1 MTKHRCRCFLL
12 GCAGLMLAGCAATQ
26 SVPED
31 HFYRLTP
38 PSVAEPF
45 ATPPISGVLK
55 VERVKAI
62 GIYQERSVLFSREA
76 TPETL
81 ERYHY
86 HFWVDAPAVL
96 LRRHLVAYLRKRAV
110 AQLVLGGETQQAG
123 DIQLQ
128 LELNNFER
136 ILNTAGPVQ
145 VIVGLGVV
153 AKTGRGEKPLL
164 IKSYSAVKS
173 VDDPAMPASIRV
185 INQAL
190 QDIYRQLTDDLTAAV
205 VARAGN

>member
-1 MTKHRCRCFLL
+1 MTNHRCRRFLL
-12 GCAGLMLAGCAATQ
+12 CCVGLVFAGCASTQ

-38 PSVAEPF
+38 LAVVEPF
-45 ATPPISGVLK
+45 ATPPIAGVLK
-55 VERVKAI
+55 VDRVKAI
-62 GIYQERSVLFSREA
+62 GIYQERSLLFSREA

-96 LRRHLVAYLRKRAV
+96 LRKHLVAYLRKRAV
-110 AQLVLGGETQQAG
+110 APLVLGGETRQTG

-128 LELNNFER
+128 LELHNFER
-136 ILNTAGPVQ
+136 ILNDAGPVQ
-145 VIVGLGVV
+145 VMVGLGLV

-164 IKSYSAVKS
+164 IKSYSTVKS
-173 VDDPAMPASIRV
+173 VDDAAMPASIRA
-185 INQAL
+185 INQGLA
-190 QDIYRQLTDDLTAAV
+190 DIYRQLTDDLTAAL
-205 VARAGN
+205 VARAGD